1 MLSLEQRIDLLD
13 RLGKYIL
20 QYDEAMDGVIEYTYL
35 KNKWF
40 TKENTKQALQNIAE
54 HYLVKP
60 KLESFVA
67 EYEISSDQKKVIG
80 LILAGNIPAVGF
92 HDVMCSFLCGH
103 KTLMKFS
110 DKDSQLIPFL
120 IDKMSSWDTG
130 TKDYFERVAQ
140 LKDFDAIIA
149 TGSNHSTGLFKKYF
163 SAYPNIIR
171 GNRNGVAVLNGDES
185 QDQLNRLGEDIFQYF
200 GMGCRNVSKVYVPK
214 GYDFN
219 QLLETTHEFK
229 NIVNHNKYKNN
240 FDYNYA
246 ILVLNKEKF
255 WNNGCLI
262 IKEDELIP
270 SRISTLHYEEYSDL
284 EELQKHLND
293 KLDKIQCICTDI
305 DLPKIETITLGA
317 SQIPAINQFA
327 DNVDTVQFLTNL

>member
-20 QYDEAMDGVIEYTYL
+20 QFDEAMEGLIEYTYL

-40 TKENTKQALQNIAE
+40 TKENTKQALRNIAE
-54 HYLVKP
+54 HYLVKS
-60 KLESFVA
+60 KLENFVSN
-67 EYEISSDQKKVIG
+67 YKISSGQKKVIG

-92 HDVMCSFLCGH
+92 HDIMCSFLCGH

-120 IDKMSSWDTG
+120 TDKMSSWDPHV
-130 TKDYFERVAQ
+130 KDYFQRVEQ

-163 SAYPNIIR
+163 SAYPHIIR
-171 GNRNGVAVLNGDES
+171 GNRNGVAVLNGEES
-185 QDQLNRLGEDIFQYF
+185 QEQLNRLAEDIFQYF
-200 GMGCRNVSKVYVPK
+200 GMGCRNVSKVYLPK
-214 GYDFN
+214 AYDFN
-219 QLLETTHEFK
+219 QILETTHEYK

-262 IKEDELIP
+262 IKEEALIP
-270 SRISTLHYEEYSDL
+270 SRISTLHYEEYEDL
-284 EELQKHLND
+284 DELQMHLMD
-293 KLDKIQCICTDI
+293 KADLIQCICTDI
-305 DLPKIETITLGA
+305 DLPKVETIPLGA
-317 SQIPAINQFA
+317 SQIPAIDQFA